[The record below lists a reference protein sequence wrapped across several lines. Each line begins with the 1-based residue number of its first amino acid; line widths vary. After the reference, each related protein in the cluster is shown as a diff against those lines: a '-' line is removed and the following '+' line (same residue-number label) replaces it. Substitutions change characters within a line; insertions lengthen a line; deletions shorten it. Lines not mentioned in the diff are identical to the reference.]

1 MVTMTRQESTVEV
14 RGGQEAV
21 VEMVPYEGEPRKKNA
36 TETTIYRLFRPMYNE
51 SMYQIERQPK
61 PEENP
66 EPAPAEGGEVTL

>member
-1 MVTMTRQESTVEV
+1 
-14 RGGQEAV
+14 
-21 VEMVPYEGEPRKKNA
+21 MVPYEGEPRKKNA
-36 TETTIYRLFRPMYNE
+36 TETTIYRLFRPMYTE